1 MDTIT
6 VITISIAVVASG
18 VAYFFFF
25 RARTLAAAVDDARA
39 RIGGSAPRWS
49 WRRTDALDESLQHLE
64 RSTAQAQ
71 RQRSR
76 LAGAVQAA
84 TDGIVIT
91 DDHGTVLV
99 ANHAAGELV
108 GARQGEE
115 VPDSKL
121 RNAIEQAVLT
131 RNAAST
137 EMELLTPTR
146 RILEIGAIPL
156 DFGVESVGTVAY
168 IRDATEQRR
177 AEAVHRDFVSNVG
190 RELQTPLASLSVLA
204 ESIAAELEDAKGPR
218 RMARR
223 LAEEAEGLRALVENI
238 LDLSQAEALASGDQ
252 PISVATLVTAVV
264 EASQPMAAE
273 AGVDLIVEDPP
284 AQSVSGD
291 LRQLRSMLSNL
302 VQNAINHSQ
311 PAVNDQTPRVWLRT
325 STKTGAV
332 VFDVQ
337 DEGTGIAAE
346 HLERIFERFYR
357 VDRGE
362 GGPGGTGLGLS
373 IARRIARNHGGD
385 VTAMS
390 KPGEGSIFTVTLP
403 LWSEG

>member
-1 MDTIT
+1 M
-6 VITISIAVVASG
+6 
-18 VAYFFFF
+18 
-25 RARTLAAAVDDARA
+25 
-39 RIGGSAPRWS
+39 
-49 WRRTDALDESLQHLE
+49 
-64 RSTAQAQ
+64 
-71 RQRSR
+71 
-76 LAGAVQAA
+76 
-84 TDGIVIT
+84 
-91 DDHGTVLV
+91 
-99 ANHAAGELV
+99 
-108 GARQGEE
+108 
-115 VPDSKL
+115 
-121 RNAIEQAVLT
+121 
-131 RNAAST
+131 
-137 EMELLTPTR
+137 
-146 RILEIGAIPL
+146 
-156 DFGVESVGTVAY
+156 
-168 IRDATEQRR
+168 
-177 AEAVHRDFVSNVG
+177 HRDFVSNVG